1 MYRKIPFNNYILKY
15 IPTNNQ
21 INFFNKIN
29 GLINYKIN
37 MNKLHMTLM
46 YIKMNK
52 KIMKSLLNK
61 KKIESFAIREMRNV
75 ILMPE
80 KPDKVINT
88 LTDVFGIIYKSNM
101 SFNNAINNIRN
112 FLIKEIIR
120 KLRKYKYTTKY
131 KCEKDRGVWF
141 YIDIVK
147 NEKIISIIKI
157 RSDQL
162 LPHISWSMYSN
173 FKKNPINVYDIRKLY
188 RNRELKEEISKSKL
202 KMKQGFIEFT

>member
-80 KPDKVINT
+80 NPDKVINT

-131 KCEKDRGVWF
+131 KCEKDGGVWF

>member
-131 KCEKDRGVWF
+131 KCEKDGGVWF

>member
-80 KPDKVINT
+80 NPDKVINT

-131 KCEKDRGVWF
+131 KCEKDGGVWF

-147 NEKIISIIKI
+147 NEKIISILKI